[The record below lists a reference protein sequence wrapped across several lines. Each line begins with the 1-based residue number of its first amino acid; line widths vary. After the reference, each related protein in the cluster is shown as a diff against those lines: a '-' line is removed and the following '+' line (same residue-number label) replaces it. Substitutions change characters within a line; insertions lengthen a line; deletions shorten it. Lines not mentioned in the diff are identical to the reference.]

1 MQNCADWM
9 KFGVGQSADILYVQ
23 SYAEVI
29 CDVETRILA
38 EDKEIS
44 QPQTEMVVG
53 LQTEKDLEDERMWR
67 ASVSLL
73 FRYG

>member
-29 CDVETRILA
+29 CDVET
-38 EDKEIS
+38 KIS
-44 QPQTEMVVG
+44 G
-53 LQTEKDLEDERMWR
+53 RRSERDFTATVR
-67 ASVSLL
+67 DGSGFAD
-73 FRYG
+73 